1 MVNEKTL
8 SKKSYKQLKA
18 ILDDTFQMY
27 IRYRDGWACTT
38 CGVVI
43 LGDKKAMHAGHYIDR
58 GILSMR
64 WNERSVNAQ
73 CAKCNAREHWSKD
86 KNIYAVK
93 LIEKYGSGILKE
105 LEHEKHYGKKDY
117 KRHDFIDM
125 ILFYDQKTAEFILM
139 EG

>member
-1 MVNEKTL
+1 MKEKTL

-18 ILDDTFQMY
+18 ILDDTFQTY
-27 IRYRDGWACTT
+27 VRYRDGWQCIT
-38 CGVVI
+38 CGI
-43 LGDKKAMHAGHYIDR
+43 YIPNDKKAMHAGHYIDR

-93 LIEKYGSGILKE
+93 LIEKYGSNILVE
-105 LEHEKHYGKKDY
+105 LEHEKKIKTDY

-125 ILFYDQKTAEFILM
+125 ILFYEQKTVEYILM
-139 EG
+139 ED